1 MPVMQS
7 PPGAET
13 VIDGRRYLYFA
24 GTGYLGLQG
33 HEEVIRAAC
42 EATRRYGLA
51 SATTRAGFGNTPP
64 VLDVE
69 RQAARLFGTDDSFY
83 FVSGYVGNQVLV
95 LVLNGSFD
103 AVLVDEHS
111 HYCVF
116 EAARISGRPT
126 VPFRH
131 RDPED
136 LRARLRRELKPR
148 ERPLVLSDGVFAGL
162 GDVAPLAEYRKVLG
176 EYPGAILLI
185 DDAHAIG
192 VLGEN
197 GRGTFEHAGLWYA
210 GAALADEQPV
220 APDDSSRPQP
230 DEQPVA
236 PDDSSRPQPDE
247 QPVAPVGPPAPQV
260 NSELPGQGP
269 AAAGPV
275 LLMCGTLSKAIG
287 GFGGIV
293 PGSRRFIDRLKGSSR
308 FYSGASPPPI
318 PAAAATARALELV
331 LADPGMRKRLGEN
344 VRTLK
349 SGLVRLG
356 LPADDTPVPIACLQ
370 IGDAANMRRIQE
382 ELMRRGIL
390 IAYMPSYSGL
400 GPEGALRLAVFATHT
415 EAMIKQLLDELRR
428 LV

>member
-210 GAALADEQPV
+210 DGARADK
-220 APDDSSRPQP
+220 
-230 DEQPVA
+230 
-236 PDDSSRPQPDE
+236 

-260 NSELPGQGP
+260 NSELPGQGS

-275 LLMCGTLSKAIG
+275 LLVCGTLSKAIG

-308 FYSGASPPPI
+308 FYSGASAPPI

-331 LADPGMRKRLGEN
+331 LSDPGIRRRLWEN

-415 EAMIKQLLDELRR
+415 EAMIKQLLDELGR
-428 LV
+428 LL

>member
-33 HEEVIRAAC
+33 HAEVIRTAC

-51 SATTRAGFGNTPP
+51 SATTRTGFGNTPP

-83 FVSGYVGNQVLV
+83 FVSGYVGNHVFVLV
-95 LVLNGSFD
+95 LEGSFD

-116 EAARISGRPT
+116 EAARLTARPT
-126 VPFRH
+126 VSFRH

-162 GDVAPLAEYRKVLG
+162 GDIAPVAEYRSVLG
-176 EYPGAILLI
+176 EYPGAILLV
-185 DDAHAIG
+185 DDAHAVG

-197 GRGTFEHAGLWYA
+197 GRGTFEHAGLWYPR
-210 GAALADEQPV
+210 AALADEQLV
-220 APDDSSRPQP
+220 APGDPSKPLA
-230 DEQPVA
+230 DEQPMA
-236 PDDSSRPQPDE
+236 
-247 QPVAPVGPPAPQV
+247 PAPQV
-260 NSELPGQGP
+260 NSELPGQGS

-275 LLMCGTLSKAIG
+275 LLVCGTLSKAIG

-293 PGSRRFIDRLKGSSR
+293 PGSRRFIERVKGSSR
-308 FYSGASPPPI
+308 LYGGASPPPI

-331 LADPGMRKRLGEN
+331 LADPGIRKRLWQN
-344 VRTLK
+344 ARTLK
-349 SGLVRLG
+349 RGLRRLG
-356 LPADDTPVPIACLQ
+356 LPADDSPVPIACLQ
-370 IGDAANMRRIQE
+370 LGDPAAMRRIQE

-390 IAYMPSYSGL
+390 IAYMPAYSGL

-415 EAMIKQLLDELRR
+415 EAMIEQLLDELSR
-428 LV
+428 LL

>member
-33 HEEVIRAAC
+33 HEDVIRAAC

-95 LVLNGSFD
+95 LVLDGSFD

-116 EAARISGRPT
+116 EAARIGGRPT
-126 VPFRH
+126 ILFRH
-131 RDPED
+131 GDPED
-136 LRARLRRELKPR
+136 LRARLRRELKPGQ
-148 ERPLVLSDGVFAGL
+148 RPLVLSDGVFAGL
-162 GDVAPLAEYRKVLG
+162 GDIAPLAEYRDVLG

-197 GRGTFEHAGLWYA
+197 GRGTFEHAGLWHA
-210 GAALADEQPV
+210 EAALADK
-220 APDDSSRPQP
+220 
-230 DEQPVA
+230 
-236 PDDSSRPQPDE
+236 
-247 QPVAPVGPPAPQV
+247 QPVAPVRPPAPQV
-260 NSELPGQGP
+260 NADLPGQGSP
-269 AAAGPV
+269 ASGPA

-293 PGSRRFIDRLKGSSR
+293 PGSRRFIDGVKGSSR
-308 FYSGASPPPI
+308 LYGGASAPPI

-331 LADPGMRKRLGEN
+331 LADPGIRKRLWQN
-344 VRTLK
+344 ARTLK
-349 SGLVRLG
+349 SGLGRLG
-356 LPADDTPVPIACLQ
+356 LPADDTPVPIASLQ
-370 IGDAANMRRIQE
+370 IGDAAAMRRIQE

-390 IAYMPSYSGL
+390 IGYMPAYSGL

-415 EAMIKQLLDELRR
+415 EAMIGQLVDELGR
-428 LV
+428 LL